1 MPPDAAPQP
10 IAYAVSDLPKIS
22 PPRSRRAWE
31 RYIAA
36 GRLPSRKIGGRR
48 VVLRTDLLRFLAR
61 DQPPAVVR
69 RRRNADSDDMAS
81 PQDGGAAPREAQ

>member
-1 MPPDAAPQP
+1 MPEPESAMSQDAAPQP
-10 IAYAVSDLPKIS
+10 IAYAIADLPRIS

-48 VVLRTDLLRFLAR
+48 VVLRADLLRFLAR
-61 DQPPAVVR
+61 DQPPPLPPKAR
-69 RRRNADSDDMAS
+69 RDAAA
-81 PQDGGAAPREAQ
+81 GGAQ